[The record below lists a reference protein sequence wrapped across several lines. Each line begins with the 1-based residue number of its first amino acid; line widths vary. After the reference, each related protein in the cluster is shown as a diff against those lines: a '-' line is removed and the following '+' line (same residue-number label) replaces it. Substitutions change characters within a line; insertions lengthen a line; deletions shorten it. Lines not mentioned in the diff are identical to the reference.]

1 MTKVNIDLPL
11 SKLRDVPEGIRKMLK
26 SRRITTC
33 AQLLR
38 QAGGHE
44 ERQALLRAT
53 GLVEAELLT
62 VLHRA
67 DLARV
72 DGLGAVFGMMIEDLG
87 VDKLD
92 LLAVQEPET
101 LHRRVRDHNLE
112 YRIARRSPTL
122 DEVTRWV
129 AQAQQLPR
137 IIETVAPETSPQ
149 EAGMSGRRV
158 AA

>member
-11 SKLRDVPEGIRKMLK
+11 SKLRDVPGPIRKTLK

-38 QAGGHE
+38 QAGGHDD
-44 ERQALLRAT
+44 RQALLRVT
-53 GLVEAELLT
+53 GIAEKDLLT
-62 VLHRA
+62 ILNRA

-87 VDKLD
+87 VDTLD
-92 LLAVQEPET
+92 RLAVQDPET
-101 LHRRVRDHNLE
+101 LHRQVRDHNLE
-112 YRIARRSPTL
+112 YRIARRSPTPE
-122 DEVTRWV
+122 EVTRWV
-129 AQAQQLPR
+129 AQAQELSRVIETLPR
-137 IIETVAPETSPQ
+137 ETMPQ
-149 EAGMSGRRV
+149 ETASPDQRV